1 MTHMD
6 PLAWKESWDA
16 LVVLRPG
23 WSECMS
29 QGWRSGPLWGLP
41 PSLAENLLESGLS

>member
-1 MTHMD
+1 MD

-23 WSECMS
+23 VLSMHI
-29 QGWRSGPLWGLP
+29 SGLGIRTTVGLA

>member
-6 PLAWKESWDA
+6 ALAWKESWGA

-23 WSECMS
+23 VVRMHI
-29 QGWRSGPLWGLP
+29 SGLGIRTTVGLAP
-41 PSLAENLLESGLS
+41 FLVENLLESGLS